1 MTFSANPIYCHLLVM
16 YKKILSLTLFPLG
29 IASTALL
36 PVSSAQAVTVASDW
50 IGAATQGVRN
60 QPQGPTVASRLYG
73 ILGTAMYD
81 AWSAYEATPISTVL
95 GDTLQRPTSENTQAN
110 KQEAI
115 SFAAYRVLT
124 ELLPTQT
131 ANLTARMNSLGYDP
145 NNTSTDTTTAA
156 GIGNTIAATLMN
168 ARRNDGSN
176 QLNNYVD
183 TIGYSTPNTPTQV
196 VDIELWTPESVPI
209 DSGSPLQKYLTP
221 HWGTV
226 ESFSLTD
233 NAQYRPPEI
242 IPPFLLDPK
251 ASADLQAG
259 TITRADGTVVPIS
272 AALVGVDI
280 NPAFIQQA
288 VDVVAF
294 SANLTDEQKLIAEFW
309 EDGPGTPFPP
319 GTWMEFGQDIS
330 QRDNNTLDE
339 DVQLFFALGNA
350 VMDAGIATWEAKL
363 SYNSARPVRVIRE
376 LGRLG
381 LIGTDNNGDG
391 VFEINAWG
399 GPGLG
404 TITIPATQFLTY
416 QNPFGPPSPPFAEY
430 TSGHSAFSA
439 AGAEILRLFTGSD
452 VFGGSVTFAPGT
464 SAFEPGITPSSPV
477 TLSWDTF
484 SEAADE
490 AGISRRYGGIHFL
503 DGDIQGRIL
512 GRRVGGS
519 VWNRSQFF
527 INGGVTTPEA
537 DNVLALLTLVGIFS
551 LTRLRKSK
559 IK

>member
-1 MTFSANPIYCHLLVM
+1 M

-131 ANLTARMNSLGYDP
+131 ANLTARMNSLGYNP

-196 VDIELWTPESVPI
+196 VNIELWTPESVPI
-209 DSGSPLQKYLTP
+209 DSGSALQRYLTP

-226 ESFSLTD
+226 QSFSLTD

-242 IPPFLLDPK
+242 IRFLLDPN

-259 TITRADGTVVPIS
+259 TITRANGTVVPIS

-381 LIGTDNNGDG
+381 LIGTDSNGDG

-452 VFGGSVTFAPGT
+452 VFGGSVTFGTGT

-484 SEAADE
+484 SEAAGE

-537 DNVLALLTLVGIFS
+537 DNVLALLTLGGIFS

>member
-1 MTFSANPIYCHLLVM
+1 M

-131 ANLTARMNSLGYDP
+131 ANLTARMNSLGYNP

-196 VDIELWTPESVPI
+196 VNIELWTPESVPI
-209 DSGSPLQKYLTP
+209 DSGSALQRYLTP

-226 ESFSLTD
+226 QSFSLTD

-242 IPPFLLDPK
+242 IRFLSDRN

-259 TITRADGTVVPIS
+259 TITRANGTVVPIS

-381 LIGTDNNGDG
+381 LIGTDSNGDG

-464 SAFEPGITPSSPV
+464 SAFEPGITPVSPV

-484 SEAADE
+484 SEAAGE

-537 DNVLALLTLVGIFS
+537 DNVLALLTLGGIFS

>member
-131 ANLTARMNSLGYDP
+131 ANLTARMNSLGYNP

-196 VDIELWTPESVPI
+196 VNIELWTPESVPI
-209 DSGSPLQKYLTP
+209 DSGSALQRYLTP

-226 ESFSLTD
+226 QSFSLTD

-242 IPPFLLDPK
+242 IRFLLDPN

-381 LIGTDNNGDG
+381 LIGTDSNGDG

-464 SAFEPGITPSSPV
+464 SAFEPGITPGSPV

-537 DNVLALLTLVGIFS
+537 DNVLALLTLGGIFS
-551 LTRLRKSK
+551 LTRLIKSK

>member
-1 MTFSANPIYCHLLVM
+1 M
-16 YKKILSLTLFPLG
+16 YKKILSLTLLPLG

-124 ELLPTQT
+124 ELLPTHT
-131 ANLTARMNSLGYDP
+131 ANLTARMYSLGYNP

-196 VDIELWTPESVPI
+196 VNIELWTPESVPI
-209 DSGSPLQKYLTP
+209 DSGSALQRYLTP

-226 ESFSLTD
+226 QSFSLTD

-242 IPPFLLDPK
+242 IRFLSDRN

-259 TITRADGTVVPIS
+259 TITRANGTVVPIS

-381 LIGTDNNGDG
+381 LIGTDSNGDG

-416 QNPFGPPSPPFAEY
+416 QNPSGPPSPPFAEY

-452 VFGGSVTFAPGT
+452 VFGGSVTFGTGT

-484 SEAADE
+484 SEAAGE

-519 VWNRSQFF
+519 VWNRYQFF

-537 DNVLALLTLVGIFS
+537 DNVLALLTLGGIFS